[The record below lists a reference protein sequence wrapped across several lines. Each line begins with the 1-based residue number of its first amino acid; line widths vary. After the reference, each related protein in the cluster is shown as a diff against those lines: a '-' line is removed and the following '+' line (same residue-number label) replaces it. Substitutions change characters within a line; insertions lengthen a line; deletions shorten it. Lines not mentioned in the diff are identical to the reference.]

1 MRKRIVLGILIS
13 FFLLSTLSAA
23 SSFSGYAGGRLNY
36 AANPDKEQYD
46 PDLKLQAFF
55 MGQFN
60 FTQNLWSHI
69 EFSLNTGDLL
79 GQSLFHET
87 DSKFQIDEISLICRG
102 NLSDFTNYL
111 SFFLGTYDPI
121 GSDIFLQRYFN
132 ITPIGSKI
140 TENYLGRPGSI
151 LYPHFGIGIAD
162 IAKLHSIPLAFGP
175 YLYVN
180 HEDDKYYVLNGDLRI
195 ASVMRFLTID
205 FAVGIGIPLADKYK
219 GEDVLIAVEKVY
231 WHAGTTILL
240 GNNFTNSLFL
250 QAGVYNASFMASN
263 SNSIVSPKDIY
274 LLIEPRLVLRD
285 AHLNITLFNL
295 PPDTVKQLLFIED
308 TLGININAYTTTS
321 LAGINSFTYGSHIS
335 VGLIGKNFLTI
346 KDSLSEITEKSY
358 NINIS
363 PYMTCNFLSGE
374 LHLQGT
380 IRIMEFF
387 RGRADRAI
395 SIDLGYRTKF

>member
-1 MRKRIVLGILIS
+1 M
-13 FFLLSTLSAA
+13 
-23 SSFSGYAGGRLNY
+23 
-36 AANPDKEQYD
+36 
-46 PDLKLQAFF
+46 
-55 MGQFN
+55 
-60 FTQNLWSHI
+60 
-69 EFSLNTGDLL
+69 
-79 GQSLFHET
+79 
-87 DSKFQIDEISLICRG
+87 
-102 NLSDFTNYL
+102 
-111 SFFLGTYDPI
+111 
-121 GSDIFLQRYFN
+121 
-132 ITPIGSKI
+132 
-140 TENYLGRPGSI
+140 
-151 LYPHFGIGIAD
+151 
-162 IAKLHSIPLAFGP
+162 
-175 YLYVN
+175 YVN